1 MKSLKLKT
9 KIPVKKK
16 IGSRPYNV
24 PRKTLLHVT
33 RKISLAGKKG
43 SRNGFNEESEARS
56 VRHFAMI
63 VATCPILRSDGPRT
77 LT

>member
-33 RKISLAGKKG
+33 RKFLSRAKRVLVTVLMRKAMHVVFEISQ
-43 SRNGFNEESEARS
+43 
-56 VRHFAMI
+56 
-63 VATCPILRSDGPRT
+63 
-77 LT
+77 